1 VSARTSPPAPVPK
14 SGARPRTDGFRIP
27 AGWSPLPVTAAA
39 GQDRRNGTPSPWAGR
54 RALGCDARGPDT
66 ERLLPAEGPD
76 EVDAKPR
83 PAAGEAGPS
92 PEDLLRRYL
101 REIGRVALLTA
112 AQEVALGQRIERGQ
126 ERMRRAILA
135 VPMVRDA
142 LVTLGA
148 HLRRGEADASRVL
161 EAPDGTPLPGP
172 ELGRVLKLFARIRRL
187 DRELERLEAARGRT
201 RSARPRRDLERWV
214 AQNHRGRADLLRE
227 LPLRPIVVDGWAA
240 RVRGLFVELER
251 LVRQL
256 GTRARR
262 DASVEGGRRRR
273 ELEREL
279 GLPYRR
285 AIGAMRTLDA
295 ADREVR
301 LAKRALVEANL
312 RLVVAIARYY
322 VGHGMELLDLIQE
335 GNLGLMRAV
344 DRFKYRRGFRFS
356 TYATWWI
363 RQAIT
368 RAISDQSRTI
378 RIPVHVTTTLTELS
392 RVNRGLVQE
401 LGREPSLEE
410 IAQRSALPA
419 AKVRRILQA
428 NAKPLS
434 LETPVG
440 EDSILGE
447 FLPDEWNPAP
457 LDTVL
462 AGDVTTQV
470 ERMLRTLS
478 DKEAQILRLRFGVGD
493 EAEHTLEE
501 VGQRFGVTRERIRQI
516 QARALDKL
524 RSPCHREVLD
534 DLVTR

>member
-1 VSARTSPPAPVPK
+1 
-14 SGARPRTDGFRIP
+14 
-27 AGWSPLPVTAAA
+27 
-39 GQDRRNGTPSPWAGR
+39 
-54 RALGCDARGPDT
+54 
-66 ERLLPAEGPD
+66 
-76 EVDAKPR
+76 
-83 PAAGEAGPS
+83 
-92 PEDLLRRYL
+92 
-101 REIGRVALLTA
+101 
-112 AQEVALGQRIERGQ
+112 
-126 ERMRRAILA
+126 MLA
-135 VPMVRDA
+135 
-142 LVTLGA
+142 
-148 HLRRGEADASRVL
+148 
-161 EAPDGTPLPGP
+161 
-172 ELGRVLKLFARIRRL
+172 
-187 DRELERLEAARGRT
+187 
-201 RSARPRRDLERWV
+201 
-214 AQNHRGRADLLRE
+214 
-227 LPLRPIVVDGWAA
+227 
-240 RVRGLFVELER
+240 
-251 LVRQL
+251 
-256 GTRARR
+256 
-262 DASVEGGRRRR
+262 
-273 ELEREL
+273 
-279 GLPYRR
+279 
-285 AIGAMRTLDA
+285 LDA
-295 ADREVR
+295 ADLQVR

-368 RAISDQSRTI
+368 RALSDQSRTI

-392 RVNRGLVQE
+392 RVNRGLLQE

-457 LDTVL
+457 LDTLL

-470 ERMLRTLS
+470 DRMLKTLS
-478 DKEAQILRLRFGVGD
+478 DKEAQILRLRFGVGE

-534 DLVTR
+534 DLVKR